1 MLPTEK
7 LKKKLLRLRSNLIR
21 VFLISLITVSASAA
35 EVEGIS
41 QPSADVALSFVR
53 PGKVVKVNVKDGD
66 KVSKDQ
72 LIAQIDSEL
81 EYSQIA
87 QLKAE
92 LENDVKIRAEKAKIT
107 QKKKD
112 LVDLEKAV
120 KQGAGTQKEVDTVKL
135 EILQM
140 EFNVENFE
148 FEKLQIKKKIEEKQI
163 TAEQS
168 NLETPID
175 GLVERVEIE
184 VGESVERLKEVFRIV
199 KINPLWIDVNIPL
212 ENTATLNVGSEL
224 FIRFPSMGSKDS
236 VTKKAKIIFRSS
248 VADPGSETLNFR
260 LEVENPEFR
269 LAGERVKVLVPDK
282 K

>member
-1 MLPTEK
+1 
-7 LKKKLLRLRSNLIR
+7 LIR
-21 VFLISLITVSASAA
+21 YFLISLITVTASAA

-66 KVSKDQ
+66 KVKKDQ

-112 LVDLEKAV
+112 LIDLEKAV
-120 KQGAGTQKEVDTVKL
+120 QQGAGTQKEVDTLKL

-140 EFNVENFE
+140 EFNVENFQ

-184 VGESVERLKEVFRIV
+184 V
-199 KINPLWIDVNIPL
+199 
-212 ENTATLNVGSEL
+212 
-224 FIRFPSMGSKDS
+224 
-236 VTKKAKIIFRSS
+236 
-248 VADPGSETLNFR
+248 
-260 LEVENPEFR
+260 
-269 LAGERVKVLVPDK
+269 
-282 K
+282 